1 MVGNRSGV
9 VTRIKKDIPGVLA
22 THCIAHRSALS
33 CCTGADAI
41 PYRVK
46 VQEIL
51 NSLFK
56 YFHYSPKIKNMAML
70 ESIQSLFGGQLS
82 RFKQVFHTRWLSFE
96 GSVDAMV
103 INFSGLISVFMEENS
118 GKALSMHKSS
128 HTIRDGEKQ
137 RLDALFIC
145 DKFVSGMVKNLKDKF
160 GGNSDT
166 QVLTALSNFF
176 NLRLGPVEKKSDV
189 ETISDYLLSVGMKGL
204 RDELL
209 NFVRFAHA
217 SQSAGN
223 KSVRSSRDM
232 INLAL
237 KHKDMY
243 SGSAEVAA
251 RFIIAP
257 VSTVECERGFSKQN
271 LVKTCLRNSMSVSAL
286 DNLMR
291 ISIDGP
297 SLENF
302 DFKVAFKLRHFYF
315 VELKKSD
322 IIRRHHR
329 FLSVMSREAKEKSRF
344 LPEEEIDINEFIQ
357 SQRNKNTLSK
367 TMSPRNKQR
376 FSVRDILSQLDGDIS
391 DFGDESEDD
400 GDTDLYQPSQ
410 DSDND
415 SLDDFLINLVFKIE
429 VDKWELE
436 DAIDKYDKRLNRLDK
451 VQAILELKIE
461 EDMLSQEIEEA
472 GAYLDASLSFR
483 MRGKKILAGISDK
496 LSARNINVRAGVS
509 ASKIDQQILAGIS
522 DKLSARNINVR
533 AGVSANKIDRTE
545 ERRSRNPT
553 ASALPSISE
562 ICCVFCSKSGHQ
574 SERCKD
580 VQELTVKQRQDKL
593 KFLHLCYRCLGKG
606 HISEGCF
613 AICSH
618 CKGKHNI
625 LCCYEYKANNYNYN
639 VIPSNCNSKLLGT
652 KFSSEVQT
660 RESEI
665 SNKVDPV
672 NGNHDAAVFHV
683 GVLGSTSHLCTVLQS
698 AKVFVLDK
706 NGPVEATVLFDT
718 GSDDSYVSKSLVK
731 RVNPRWVESE
741 GISCAAFGERGPAS
755 HQARGVF
762 GLEVQSRLH
771 GYGGAHE
778 LMAVAV
784 QNICAP
790 LFRPK
795 IPFELFENFKN
806 FKLADNL
813 EEAQELEVDTL
824 IGLDSNWSFMTQ
836 GFVCLPAGLAAQETV
851 FDWVISG
858 SWKHDK
864 FTPYRYEVALPRKE
878 NSSCKLVNH
887 KSLALSRLNQLSK
900 KESQY
905 NKVLFEF
912 EAAAIIGEVKVPP
925 DKFSQ
930 WVQGF
935 DILRKWQIPRR
946 YDSTLIWSSI
956 PNLELH
962 GFGDASEKGY
972 GAAIYLRIPCSSAY
986 RTCLVMAKS
995 RVAPLKQMT
1004 VPRLELMG
1012 ALLVARLIMFVKN
1025 ALHFSDVSIHCWSDS
1040 TIVLQWIKGHP
1051 SKWKTFIANRI
1062 YEIHE
1067 LTSPDSWSHCSGE
1080 SNPADLMTR
1089 GVSAQ
1094 NLVDSELWLNGPIWL
1109 REKIVEHIKPED
1121 IVQYNYLSEIVYVV
1135 HGTPGNL
1142 VHQSVFPVYKWGTFL
1157 KTIRIMGWVW
1167 RFIGNLKGLNNC
1179 GSGDLSYDEIT
1190 LAKLCLFKDVQFT
1203 HFNPE
1208 IHALKRDQSISKS
1221 SPIAKLTPFLGK
1233 DGLLR
1238 VKRRLDNSNLDYDSK
1253 HPIVLSKCYVTK
1265 LLVVFQHLLMKHA
1278 GVNTVLCALRN
1289 SYWITRLSKVELIT
1303 LLCEIEACINSRPLT
1318 FVGDDIEDISPLTPS
1333 SFICNNAT
1341 HTNIEFSEY
1350 NTDLNLTHNNLI
1362 NKYSLCEKQLN
1373 LFWSVWTHNYLRN
1386 LPPSIKKFQ
1395 AKGAIEVGALV
1406 LIREDHLP
1414 RMQWPLGIVVD
1425 LYPGRDGLIRSVRI
1439 KTSKGEVNRPIQRL
1453 HSLEVNRFDNV
1464 KMDVPDPLSVVHSPT
1479 RDLLERVE
1487 VVSIAKDTTTV
1498 KTPVKSRAGRV
1509 IKPVKRLGLQD

>member
-1 MVGNRSGV
+1 MCLKVIN
-9 VTRIKKDIPGVLA
+9 KKPNMTTDSA
-22 THCIAHRSALS
+22 TQCNLS
-33 CCTGADAI
+33 PKSWLSRCKS
-41 PYRVK
+41 VF
-46 VQEIL
+46 
-51 NSLFK
+51 FK
-56 YFHYSPKIKNMAML
+56 YLKI
-70 ESIQSLFGGQLS
+70 SLKLLFVA
-82 RFKQVFHTRWLSFE
+82 FTITFVVWLSFFGYATIYYYMIPASSHVLPIHLEFKSILCSLTILSSTTFTKRETDKEAKLKESTIVRLRSVLCSLTILSSTTFTKRETDKEAKLKESTIVRQSPACGSNEDGEYRGYRGNPDVNYPTAVIPLMKNSQNQLMPGILYKVSLEMELPESKVNRDLGMFSVKVFSFDHNSEPIHSSTRSAMLHYKSFFVQLLQTIFFAPSFIMGRSEEKQKINIAMFEDFTVEPFAKIE
-96 GSVDAMV
+96 GIKVVVKSCNIQIYDVVLKIEA
-103 INFSGLISVFMEENS
+103 NLSGLRYYMLHWPLISASVGIGMGQFF
-118 GKALSMHKSS
+118 
-128 HTIRDGEKQ
+128 
-137 RLDALFIC
+137 LFSIC
-145 DKFVSGMVKNLKDKF
+145 
-160 GGNSDT
+160 
-166 QVLTALSNFF
+166 
-176 NLRLGPVEKKSDV
+176 
-189 ETISDYLLSVGMKGL
+189 LLSWHKYLWPLQKRILFVNVLNKK
-204 RDELL
+204 DEEKP
-209 NFVRFAHA
+209 FIVRRERA
-217 SQSAGN
+217 SARGWLT
-223 KSVRSSRDM
+223 RSSKYLDTL
-232 INLAL
+232 IG
-237 KHKDMY
+237 KP
-243 SGSAEVAA
+243 EVY
-251 RFIIAP
+251 
-257 VSTVECERGFSKQN
+257 
-271 LVKTCLRNSMSVSAL
+271 
-286 DNLMR
+286 
-291 ISIDGP
+291 
-297 SLENF
+297 
-302 DFKVAFKLRHFYF
+302 KV
-315 VELKKSD
+315 D
-322 IIRRHHR
+322 
-329 FLSVMSREAKEKSRF
+329 
-344 LPEEEIDINEFIQ
+344 
-357 SQRNKNTLSK
+357 
-367 TMSPRNKQR
+367 
-376 FSVRDILSQLDGDIS
+376 
-391 DFGDESEDD
+391 
-400 GDTDLYQPSQ
+400 
-410 DSDND
+410 
-415 SLDDFLINLVFKIE
+415 
-429 VDKWELE
+429 LE
-436 DAIDKYDKRLNRLDK
+436 DAIADFDNRLNRLDK
-451 VQAILELKIE
+451 VQAIWELKIE

-472 GAYLDASLSFR
+472 GTYREATCSFR
-483 MRGKKILAGISDK
+483 LRGKKILAGISDK

-533 AGVSANKIDRTE
+533 AGVSASKIDQQILAGISDKLSARNINVRAGVSASKIDQQILAGIIDDRLSARNINVSAGVSVSANKIDRTE

-553 ASALPSISE
+553 VSALPSISE

-593 KFLHLCYRCLGKG
+593 KFLHLCYRCLG
-606 HISEGCF
+606 
-613 AICSH
+613 
-618 CKGKHNI
+618 
-625 LCCYEYKANNYNYN
+625 
-639 VIPSNCNSKLLGT
+639 T

-672 NGNHDAAVFHV
+672 NGNHDAAVLSCWCIRFY
-683 GVLGSTSHLCTVLQS
+683 QS
-698 AKVFVLDK
+698 FVYSFAICK
-706 NGPVEATVLFDT
+706 
-718 GSDDSYVSKSLVK
+718 
-731 RVNPRWVESE
+731 
-741 GISCAAFGERGPAS
+741 GIC
-755 HQARGVF
+755 V
-762 GLEVQSRLH
+762 
-771 GYGGAHE
+771 
-778 LMAVAV
+778 
-784 QNICAP
+784 
-790 LFRPK
+790 RPK

-806 FKLADNL
+806 LKLADNL

-824 IGLDSNWSFMTQ
+824 IGLESYWGFMTQ
-836 GFVCLPAGLAAQETV
+836 GFVRLPEGLAAQETV

-878 NSSCKLVNH
+878 NSSCKLVKN

-900 KESQY
+900 KLKNDPELESQY
-905 NKVLFEF
+905 NLFEF

-946 YDSTLIWSSI
+946 YNSTLIWSSI

-986 RTCLVMAKS
+986 RTC
-995 RVAPLKQMT
+995 
-1004 VPRLELMG
+1004 
-1012 ALLVARLIMFVKN
+1012 
-1025 ALHFSDVSIHCWSDS
+1025 
-1040 TIVLQWIKGHP
+1040 
-1051 SKWKTFIANRI
+1051 
-1062 YEIHE
+1062 
-1067 LTSPDSWSHCSGE
+1067 
-1080 SNPADLMTR
+1080 
-1089 GVSAQ
+1089 
-1094 NLVDSELWLNGPIWL
+1094 
-1109 REKIVEHIKPED
+1109 
-1121 IVQYNYLSEIVYVV
+1121 
-1135 HGTPGNL
+1135 
-1142 VHQSVFPVYKWGTFL
+1142 
-1157 KTIRIMGWVW
+1157 
-1167 RFIGNLKGLNNC
+1167 LNNC

-1238 VKRRLDNSNLDYDSK
+1238 VKGRLDNSNLDYDSK

-1278 GVNTVLCALRN
+1278 G
-1289 SYWITRLSKVELIT
+1289 SEYSII
-1303 LLCEIEACINSRPLT
+1303 PLT

-1333 SFICNNAT
+1333 SFICNNST

-1487 VVSIAKDTTTV
+1487 VVSIAKDTTSV

>member
-1 MVGNRSGV
+1 MFREPYLKLVSNEHQAIDEMMVPFKGSFSGIKQYMKNKPTKWGFKKWARCSSDGLLQEFDVYTGKSNDPVKNTFGVSGGV
-9 VTRIKKDIPGVLA
+9 VLKLCEITICIPV
-22 THCIAHRSALS
+22 
-33 CCTGADAI
+33 
-41 PYRVK
+41 
-46 VQEIL
+46 
-51 NSLFK
+51 
-56 YFHYSPKIKNMAML
+56 
-70 ESIQSLFGGQLS
+70 
-82 RFKQVFHTRWLSFE
+82 
-96 GSVDAMV
+96 
-103 INFSGLISVFMEENS
+103 
-118 GKALSMHKSS
+118 
-128 HTIRDGEKQ
+128 
-137 RLDALFIC
+137 
-145 DKFVSGMVKNLKDKF
+145 
-160 GGNSDT
+160 
-166 QVLTALSNFF
+166 
-176 NLRLGPVEKKSDV
+176 
-189 ETISDYLLSVGMKGL
+189 
-204 RDELL
+204 
-209 NFVRFAHA
+209 
-217 SQSAGN
+217 
-223 KSVRSSRDM
+223 
-232 INLAL
+232 
-237 KHKDMY
+237 
-243 SGSAEVAA
+243 
-251 RFIIAP
+251 
-257 VSTVECERGFSKQN
+257 
-271 LVKTCLRNSMSVSAL
+271 
-286 DNLMR
+286 
-291 ISIDGP
+291 
-297 SLENF
+297 
-302 DFKVAFKLRHFYF
+302 
-315 VELKKSD
+315 
-322 IIRRHHR
+322 
-329 FLSVMSREAKEKSRF
+329 
-344 LPEEEIDINEFIQ
+344 
-357 SQRNKNTLSK
+357 
-367 TMSPRNKQR
+367 
-376 FSVRDILSQLDGDIS
+376 
-391 DFGDESEDD
+391 
-400 GDTDLYQPSQ
+400 
-410 DSDND
+410 
-415 SLDDFLINLVFKIE
+415 E

-533 AGVSANKIDRTE
+533 AGVSASKIDQQILAGISDRLSARNINVSAGVSLSANKIDRTE

-593 KFLHLCYRCLGKG
+593 KFLHLCYRCLG
-606 HISEGCF
+606 
-613 AICSH
+613 
-618 CKGKHNI
+618 
-625 LCCYEYKANNYNYN
+625 
-639 VIPSNCNSKLLGT
+639 T

-698 AKVFVLDK
+698 AK
-706 NGPVEATVLFDT
+706 G
-718 GSDDSYVSKSLVK
+718 
-731 RVNPRWVESE
+731 ESSMGGVG

-1135 HGTPGNL
+1135 HGTLGNL

-1425 LYPGRDGLIRSVRI
+1425 LYPGREGLIRSVRI

>member
-1 MVGNRSGV
+1 MCLKVIN
-9 VTRIKKDIPGVLA
+9 KKPNMTTDSA
-22 THCIAHRSALS
+22 TQCNLS
-33 CCTGADAI
+33 PKSWLSRCKS
-41 PYRVK
+41 VF
-46 VQEIL
+46 
-51 NSLFK
+51 FK
-56 YFHYSPKIKNMAML
+56 YLKI
-70 ESIQSLFGGQLS
+70 SLKLLFVA
-82 RFKQVFHTRWLSFE
+82 FTITFVVWLSFFGYATIYYYMIPASSHVLPIHLEFNPACGSNEDGEYRGYRGNPDVNYPTAVIPLMKNSQNQLMPGILYKVSLEMELPESKVNRDLGMFSVKVFSFDHNSEPIHSSTRSAMLHYKSFFVQLLQTIFFAPSFIMGRSEEKQKINIAMFEDFTVEPFAKIE
-96 GSVDAMV
+96 GIKVVVKSCNIQIYDVVLKIEA
-103 INFSGLISVFMEENS
+103 NLSGLRYYMLHWPLISASVGIGMGQFF
-118 GKALSMHKSS
+118 
-128 HTIRDGEKQ
+128 
-137 RLDALFIC
+137 LFSIC
-145 DKFVSGMVKNLKDKF
+145 
-160 GGNSDT
+160 
-166 QVLTALSNFF
+166 
-176 NLRLGPVEKKSDV
+176 
-189 ETISDYLLSVGMKGL
+189 LLSWHKYLWPLQKRILFVNVLNKK
-204 RDELL
+204 DEEKPFIVVFCIR
-209 NFVRFAHA
+209 FVFVIMNDWDLKLVRRERA
-217 SQSAGN
+217 SARGWLT
-223 KSVRSSRDM
+223 RSSKYLDTL
-232 INLAL
+232 IG
-237 KHKDMY
+237 KP
-243 SGSAEVAA
+243 EVY
-251 RFIIAP
+251 
-257 VSTVECERGFSKQN
+257 
-271 LVKTCLRNSMSVSAL
+271 
-286 DNLMR
+286 
-291 ISIDGP
+291 
-297 SLENF
+297 
-302 DFKVAFKLRHFYF
+302 KV
-315 VELKKSD
+315 D
-322 IIRRHHR
+322 
-329 FLSVMSREAKEKSRF
+329 
-344 LPEEEIDINEFIQ
+344 
-357 SQRNKNTLSK
+357 
-367 TMSPRNKQR
+367 
-376 FSVRDILSQLDGDIS
+376 
-391 DFGDESEDD
+391 
-400 GDTDLYQPSQ
+400 
-410 DSDND
+410 
-415 SLDDFLINLVFKIE
+415 
-429 VDKWELE
+429 LE
-436 DAIDKYDKRLNRLDK
+436 DAIADFDNRLNRLDK
-451 VQAILELKIE
+451 VQAIWELKIE

-472 GAYLDASLSFR
+472 GTYREATCSFR
-483 MRGKKILAGISDK
+483 LRGKKILAGLSDKLSARNINVRAGVSASKIDQQILAGISDK

-533 AGVSANKIDRTE
+533 AGVSASKIDQQILAGIIDDRLSARNINVSAGVSVSANKIDRTE

-553 ASALPSISE
+553 VSALPSISE

-683 GVLGSTSHLCTVLQS
+683 GVSGSTSHLCTVLQS
-698 AKVFVLDK
+698 AKVFVLGK
-706 NGPVEATVLFDT
+706 NGPVEAPVLFDT

-731 RVNPRWVESE
+731 GVNPRWVESE
-741 GISCAAFGERGPAS
+741 GISCAAFGERGPAW

-778 LMAVAV
+778 LMAVSV

-824 IGLDSNWSFMTQ
+824 IGLNSYWGFMTQ
-836 GFVCLPAGLAAQETV
+836 GFVRLPEGLAAQETV
-851 FDWVISG
+851 FGCVISG

-864 FTPYRYEVALPRKE
+864 FTPYRYEVALPWKE
-878 NSSCKLVNH
+878 NSLCKLVNN

-900 KESQY
+900 KLKNDPELESPY

-935 DILRKWQIPRR
+935 DILRKWQIPRC
-946 YDSTLIWSSI
+946 YNSTLIWSSI

-1067 LTSPDSWSHCSGE
+1067 LTSPDSWSHCPGE
-1080 SNPADLMTR
+1080 NSPAALLTR
-1089 GVSAQ
+1089 GVTAQ

-1109 REKIVEHIKPED
+1109 REKIFEHIKPEGT
-1121 IVQYNYLSEIVYVV
+1121 VQYNYLSEIVYVV
-1135 HGTPGNL
+1135 HSTPGNL
-1142 VHQSVFPVYKWGTFL
+1142 VHQSVFPVYRWGTFL
-1157 KTIRIMGWVW
+1157 KTIRIIGWVW

-1179 GSGDLSYDEIT
+1179 GSGDLSYDDIT
-1190 LAKLCLFKDVQFT
+1190 LANLCLFKDVQFT

-1238 VKRRLDNSNLDYDSK
+1238 VKGRLDNSNLDYDSK

-1289 SYWITRLSKVELIT
+1289 SYWITRFSKVELIT

-1333 SFICNNAT
+1333 SFICNNST

-1464 KMDVPDPLSVVHSPT
+1464 KVDVSDPLVVHSPT

-1487 VVSIAKDTTTV
+1487 VVSIAKDTTSV